1 MYCSHTD
8 KSFLVPEILTYI
20 SLCAIFTMTIA
31 NHMDT
36 ATKRAYTTIC
46 KAFLC
51 YEIFN
56 IQRLYKGRT

>member
-1 MYCSHTD
+1 
-8 KSFLVPEILTYI
+8 
-20 SLCAIFTMTIA
+20 MTIA